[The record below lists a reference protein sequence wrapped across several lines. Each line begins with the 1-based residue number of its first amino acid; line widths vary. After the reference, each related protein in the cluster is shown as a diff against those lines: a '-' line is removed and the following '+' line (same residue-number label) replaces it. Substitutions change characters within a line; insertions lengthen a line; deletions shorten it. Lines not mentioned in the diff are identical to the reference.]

1 MVSQCLCGLLK
12 KSCFLSLLFLLF
24 SGSGRAENRLSEVP
38 SDVSLHPAVSAFF
51 HSNDSFIQDVII
63 PSMERE
69 RKHDIHI
76 RVVSEHGVAFKKC
89 QLFAELQSHEFHFGH
104 CNLATEKSVRKRKQL
119 NDIFH
124 FTCPE
129 NLTKW
134 KNYAPRFGAYD
145 FSKIDAMV
153 DYCGINGIGVEWH
166 FLSGYHP
173 EWLASVGSDAEKA
186 AVQLNNSRMVLN
198 RYQGKVNFF
207 QVFNEDWH
215 THVQRAKVYSDQ
227 TSYFSKLRQEFPD
240 VELGVCD
247 CWSFNKENRL
257 PGVTELTARYPGI
270 DFVSMHAH
278 KPRRLWASP
287 KEIIDTFDQYK
298 DSNVKI
304 HITEFGII
312 KGNIDGGYRSG
323 QWTDAKLAEYFVQ
336 VAVASFSHPAVRVFN
351 LWANYE
357 KFTGNQLFSEG
368 GEPTSQ
374 YKALRSLLSDKLVT
388 RVAGETD
395 HQGACVFD
403 GFHGRYKLSLRTN
416 SGRKLTMHA
425 NAGHQQTHI
434 KIIVS
439 EDESTAHVV
448 ESSAHVVIEQEE
460 R

>member
-153 DYCGINGIGVEWH
+153 DYCGINGIGLEWH

>member
-24 SGSGRAENRLSEVP
+24 SVSGRAENRLSEVP

-312 KGNIDGGYRSG
+312 KGEIEGGYRSG

-448 ESSAHVVIEQEE
+448 ESSAHVVNEQEE

>member
-24 SGSGRAENRLSEVP
+24 SVSGRAENRLSEVP

-215 THVQRAKVYSDQ
+215 THVQRAKIYSDQ

-247 CWSFNKENRL
+247 CWSFNKENCL

-298 DSNVKI
+298 DSNIKI

-312 KGNIDGGYRSG
+312 KGEIEGGYRSG

-357 KFTGNQLFSEG
+357 TGNQLFSEG

-448 ESSAHVVIEQEE
+448 ESSAHVVNEQEE

>member
-1 MVSQCLCGLLK
+1 
-12 KSCFLSLLFLLF
+12 
-24 SGSGRAENRLSEVP
+24 
-38 SDVSLHPAVSAFF
+38 
-51 HSNDSFIQDVII
+51 
-63 PSMERE
+63 
-69 RKHDIHI
+69 
-76 RVVSEHGVAFKKC
+76 
-89 QLFAELQSHEFHFGH
+89 
-104 CNLATEKSVRKRKQL
+104 
-119 NDIFH
+119 
-124 FTCPE
+124 
-129 NLTKW
+129 
-134 KNYAPRFGAYD
+134 
-145 FSKIDAMV
+145 
-153 DYCGINGIGVEWH
+153 
-166 FLSGYHP
+166 
-173 EWLASVGSDAEKA
+173 
-186 AVQLNNSRMVLN
+186 
-198 RYQGKVNFF
+198 
-207 QVFNEDWH
+207 
-215 THVQRAKVYSDQ
+215 
-227 TSYFSKLRQEFPD
+227 
-240 VELGVCD
+240 
-247 CWSFNKENRL
+247 
-257 PGVTELTARYPGI
+257 
-270 DFVSMHAH
+270 MHAH

-312 KGNIDGGYRSG
+312 KGNIEGGYRSG

>member
-24 SGSGRAENRLSEVP
+24 SVSGRAENRLSEVP

-104 CNLATEKSVRKRKQL
+104 CNLATEKSVRKRKLL

-298 DSNVKI
+298 DSNIKI

-312 KGNIDGGYRSG
+312 KGEIEGGYRSG

>member
-1 MVSQCLCGLLK
+1 MVRQCVCSLLK
-12 KSCFLSLLFLLF
+12 KSWFPSLLFLLF
-24 SGSGRAENRLSEVP
+24 GASVRAENRLSEVP
-38 SDVSLHPAVSAFF
+38 RDVSLHPAVSAFF
-51 HSNDSFIQDVII
+51 HSDDRFVQEVII
-63 PSMERE
+63 SSIERE

-76 RVVSEHGVAFKKC
+76 QVVSEHGVAFEKC
-89 QLFAELQSHEFHFGH
+89 RVFAELQSHEFLFGH
-104 CNLATEKSVRKRKQL
+104 CNLATEKSARKRKQL

-134 KNYAPRFGAYD
+134 KNYAPRLGEYD

-153 DYCGINGIGVEWH
+153 NYCGNHGIGVEWH

-186 AVQLNNSRMVLN
+186 AIQLKNSRMVLN
-198 RYQGKVNFF
+198 RYQGAVNFF

-215 THVQRAKVYSDQ
+215 THIQRAKVYSDQ

-257 PGVTELTARYPGI
+257 PSVMELTARYPGI

-287 KEIIDTFDQYK
+287 KEMIDTFDQYK
-298 DSNVKI
+298 NSKVKV

-312 KGNIDGGYRSG
+312 KGEIEGGYRSG

-336 VAVASFSHPAVRVFN
+336 VATTSFSHPAVRVFN

-357 KFTGNQLFSEG
+357 KFTGNQLFTEG

-374 YKALRSLLSDKLVT
+374 YEALRSLLSDKLVT

-403 GFHGRYKLSLRTN
+403 GFHGQYKLLLKTE
-416 SGRKLTMHA
+416 SGQNLTMHA

-439 EDESTAHVV
+439 EDESTARVV
-448 ESSAHVVIEQEE
+448 FEQEQ

>member
-24 SGSGRAENRLSEVP
+24 SVSGRAENRLSEVP

-240 VELGVCD
+240 VEFGVCD

-312 KGNIDGGYRSG
+312 KGEIEGGYRSG

>member
-24 SGSGRAENRLSEVP
+24 SVSGRAENRLSEVP

-312 KGNIDGGYRSG
+312 KGEIEGGYRSG